1 MRIVYL
7 HQYFNTPDQAGSTRS
22 YEFARRLAARGHEVH
37 IVTSE
42 RGERASS
49 RWFTTAPAGVT
60 VHWRH
65 VPYNN
70 DMNAFSRLKA
80 FATFAIAAAGRAR
93 RLRGDV
99 IFATSTPLTIFLPAW
114 CAVAWSRT
122 PLVFE
127 IRDSWP
133 TVPIA
138 LGYLRNPVAR
148 FLARRLERKAYRR
161 SAHIVALS
169 PGMKDDACLH
179 GAQPDH
185 VTVIPNAAD
194 VGLFDVDPSVGVA
207 WRDSHGIA
215 RDAPLVVYAGT
226 LGAANEVEYLVN
238 VAAEAR
244 DLNPQVVFA
253 IMGTGA
259 RESDLRELAARKQL
273 LGTTV
278 RFLPPLPKN
287 EVPAFF
293 SAADI
298 TTSVVADN
306 PAMNANSANKFFD
319 SLAAARPIAI
329 NHGGWQADL
338 IQTRGV
344 GLVLERDDYPAAA
357 RQLMELAT
365 DSVRLIDTG
374 QKALA
379 LAKSDFSRDDLAN
392 ELAEVLES
400 LVIRRFEPR
409 IN

>member
-7 HQYFNTPDQAGSTRS
+7 HQYFNTPEQHGSTRS
-22 YEFARRLAARGHEVH
+22 YEFARRLAARGHDVH

-42 RGERASS
+42 RGARASR
-49 RWFTTAPAGVT
+49 RWSTTAVEGFT

-65 VPYNN
+65 VPYSN
-70 DMNAFSRLKA
+70 DMSAASRLRA
-80 FATFAIAAAGRAR
+80 FATFAMAAAGRAR

-99 IFATSTPLTIFLPAW
+99 VFATSTPLTIFVPAW
-114 CAVAWSRT
+114 FAVALRRT

-138 LGYLRNPVAR
+138 LGYLRNPVAQ

-169 PGMKDDACLH
+169 PGMKEDACLH
-179 GAQPDH
+179 GAQPDR

-194 VGLFDVDPSVGVA
+194 VDVFEVDPSVGVA
-207 WRDSHGIA
+207 WRDSHEIA

-226 LGAANEVEYLVN
+226 LGAANQVEYLVN

-244 DLNPQVVFA
+244 SLNSQVVFA

-259 RESDLRELAARKQL
+259 REKDIRELAARKGL
-273 LGTTV
+273 LDTTV
-278 RFLPPLPKN
+278 RLMQPVPKN

-298 TTSVVADN
+298 TTSVVTDN
-306 PAMNANSANKFFD
+306 AAMNANSANKFFD
-319 SLAAARPIAI
+319 SLAAGRPIAI
-329 NHGGWQADL
+329 NYEGWQADL
-338 IQTRGV
+338 IREQRV
-344 GLVLERDDYPAAA
+344 GLVLDRSDYPAAA
-357 RQLMELAT
+357 RQLLQLAE
-365 DSVRLIDTG
+365 DSANIRETG
-374 QKALA
+374 QRAIA
-379 LAKSDFSRDDLAN
+379 LAKSHFSRDDLAAQ
-392 ELAEVLES
+392 LARVLES
-400 LVIRRFEPR
+400 M
-409 IN
+409 NA